1 MKLNPN
7 LKLRRIGSIYM
18 VVDSKTQEVNMA
30 NVYQLNETAAAVWRA
45 AEGKEIEPQA
55 LAEALSHDY
64 EIEPEEALDD
74 IRQLLAMWREYGLII
89 D

>member
-18 VVDSKTQEVNMA
+18 VVDSKTQEINMA
-30 NVYQLNETAAAVWRA
+30 NVYQLNETAATVWRA
-45 AEGKEIEPQA
+45 AVGKEIEAKA
-55 LAEALSHDY
+55 LAEALCSDY
-64 EIEPEEALDD
+64 EIEPEEALSD
-74 IRQLLAMWREYGLII
+74 IETLLSTWREYGLII

>member
-30 NVYQLNETAAAVWRA
+30 NVYQLNETAATVWRA
-45 AEGKEIEPQA
+45 AEGKEIA
-55 LAEALSHDY
+55 AEALAAALSLDY
-64 EIEPEEALDD
+64 EIEPEEALSD
-74 IRQLLAMWREYGLII
+74 IHELLALWREYGLII

>member
-18 VVDSKTQEVNMA
+18 VVDSKTQEINMA
-30 NVYQLNETAAAVWRA
+30 NVYQLNETAATIWRA
-45 AEGKEIEPQA
+45 AEGKEIAPKA
-55 LAEALSHDY
+55 LAEALCSDY
-64 EIEPEEALDD
+64 EIEPEEALSD
-74 IRQLLAMWREYGLII
+74 IETLLSTWREYGLII

>member
-30 NVYQLNETAAAVWRA
+30 NVYQLNETAATVWRA
-45 AEGKEIEPQA
+45 AEGKEIEAEA
-55 LAEALSHDY
+55 LAEVLCSDY
-64 EIEPEEALDD
+64 EIEPEEALSD
-74 IRQLLAMWREYGLII
+74 IRQLLALWREYGLII

>member
-30 NVYQLNETAAAVWRA
+30 NVYQLNETAATVWRA
-45 AEGKEIEPQA
+45 AEGKEIKAEA
-55 LAEALSHDY
+55 LAEALCHDY
-64 EIEPEEALDD
+64 EIEHEEALSD
-74 IRQLLAMWREYGLII
+74 IETLLSTWREYGLII

>member
-45 AEGKEIEPQA
+45 AEGKEIEPKA
-55 LAEALSHDY
+55 LAEALCSDY
-64 EIEPEEALDD
+64 EIEPKEALSD
-74 IRQLLAMWREYGLII
+74 IETLLSTWREYGLII

>member
-30 NVYQLNETAAAVWRA
+30 KVYQINETAATVWRA
-45 AEGKEIEPQA
+45 AEGKEIEPKA
-55 LAEALSHDY
+55 LAEALCSDY
-64 EIEPEEALDD
+64 EIEPEEALSD
-74 IRQLLAMWREYGLII
+74 IETLLSTWREYGLII

>member
-18 VVDSKTQEVNMA
+18 VVDSKTQEVNMD
-30 NVYQLNETAAAVWRA
+30 NVYQLNETAATVWRA
-45 AEGKEIEPQA
+45 AEGKEIEPKA
-55 LAEALSHDY
+55 LAEALCSDY
-64 EIEPEEALDD
+64 EIEPVEALSD
-74 IRQLLAMWREYGLII
+74 IHELLALWREYGLII